1 MKDLDSRIFK
11 EIYEIIDM
19 ANFTLDRNL
28 LRCKIMEVLFNN
40 VYVENSVFFLPSKK
54 SKSTGGIE
62 INIDQEYV
70 NQYKKYFHQYD
81 PIQLIKGP
89 FYKKSVI
96 QLEELIDYHTFVSSK
111 FYCDFLRPQ
120 KIHYKLY
127 INLVTAGKF
136 QGRIA
141 LYRPVKSRRFSQEDV
156 QILKTISP
164 YLAHALDHNDLYIN
178 LSLKDDILKIID
190 NDMSTGLI
198 LLDDS
203 MRIMYMNQMAR
214 DFCSRLLETKSCQDL
229 FIHVPR
235 MLLEDCYIMTEELK
249 RCPADC
255 LVLPKHKVLR
265 IGNSGEFH
273 LCSRILEKKISSVN
287 HRLFMI
293 SINEVGKI
301 KRIDQNGLKENYHL
315 TDREIEIV
323 LQVYQGL
330 SNAEIASKLYVSEIT
345 IKKHIQNVFQ
355 KVGVKS
361 RTALVHRI
369 LDRIYISS

>member
-1 MKDLDSRIFK
+1 MEDLDSRIFK

-28 LRCKIMEVLFNN
+28 LRGKILEVLFNN
-40 VYVENSVFFLPSKK
+40 VYVENSVFFLPNKK

-62 INIDQEYV
+62 INIDPEYV
-70 NQYKKYFHQYD
+70 RQYKEYFHRYD

-141 LYRPVKSRRFSQEDV
+141 LYRPVKSKRFSREDV

-178 LSLKDDILKIID
+178 LKLKDDIIKIID
-190 NDMSTGLI
+190 NDLSTGLI

-203 MRIMYMNQMAR
+203 MRIVYMNQRAR
-214 DFCSRLLETKSCQDL
+214 EFCSCLLQTRSYQDL
-229 FIHVPR
+229 FINVPG
-235 MLLEDCYIMTEELK
+235 MLLEDCSAMREELK
-249 RCPADC
+249 RYPADC
-255 LVLPKHKVLR
+255 LVLPKHKMLR
-265 IGNSGEFH
+265 LENSGEFH
-273 LCSRILEKKISSVN
+273 LCSRILEKEISSVN

-293 SINEVGKI
+293 SINEVGKS
-301 KRIDQNGLKENYHL
+301 KGIDQNRIKEYYHL

-330 SNAEIASKLYVSEIT
+330 RNAEIASKLYVSEIT

-361 RTALVHRI
+361 RTALIHRI
-369 LDRIYISS
+369 LDRTYISS

>member
-1 MKDLDSRIFK
+1 MEDLDSRIFK

-28 LRCKIMEVLFNN
+28 LRGKILEVLFNN
-40 VYVENSVFFLPSKK
+40 VYVENSVFFLPNKK

-62 INIDQEYV
+62 INIDPEYV
-70 NQYKKYFHQYD
+70 RQYKEYFHRYD

-141 LYRPVKSRRFSQEDV
+141 LYRPVKSKRFSREDV

-178 LSLKDDILKIID
+178 LKLKDDIIKIID
-190 NDMSTGLI
+190 NDLSTGLI

-203 MRIMYMNQMAR
+203 MRIVYMNQRAR
-214 DFCSRLLETKSCQDL
+214 EFCSCLLQTRSYQDL
-229 FIHVPR
+229 FINVPG
-235 MLLEDCYIMTEELK
+235 MLLEDCSAMREELK
-249 RCPADC
+249 RYPADC

-265 IGNSGEFH
+265 LENSGEFH
-273 LCSRILEKKISSVN
+273 LCSRILEKEISSVN

-293 SINEVGKI
+293 SINEVGKS
-301 KRIDQNGLKENYHL
+301 KGIDQNRIKEYYHL

-330 SNAEIASKLYVSEIT
+330 RNAEIASKLYVSEIT

-361 RTALVHRI
+361 RTALIHRI
-369 LDRIYISS
+369 LDRTYISS

>member
-1 MKDLDSRIFK
+1 MEDLDSRIFK

-28 LRCKIMEVLFNN
+28 LNN
-40 VYVENSVFFLPSKK
+40 VYVENSVFFLPNKK

-62 INIDQEYV
+62 INIDPEYV
-70 NQYKKYFHQYD
+70 RQYKEYFHRYD

-141 LYRPVKSRRFSQEDV
+141 LYRPVKSKRFSREDV

-178 LSLKDDILKIID
+178 LKLKDDIIKIID
-190 NDMSTGLI
+190 NDLSTGLI

-203 MRIMYMNQMAR
+203 MRIVYMNQRAR
-214 DFCSRLLETKSCQDL
+214 EFCSCLLQTRSYQDL
-229 FIHVPR
+229 FINVPG
-235 MLLEDCYIMTEELK
+235 MLLEDCSAMREELK
-249 RCPADC
+249 RYPADC
-255 LVLPKHKVLR
+255 LVLPKHKMLR
-265 IGNSGEFH
+265 LENSGEFH
-273 LCSRILEKKISSVN
+273 LCSRILEKEISSVN

-293 SINEVGKI
+293 SINEVGKS
-301 KRIDQNGLKENYHL
+301 KGIDQNRIKEYYHL

-330 SNAEIASKLYVSEIT
+330 RNAEIASKLYVSEIT

-361 RTALVHRI
+361 RTALIHRI
-369 LDRIYISS
+369 LDRTYISS